1 MNDTTS
7 TAQITCEPDHTQ
19 AHYSLLLS
27 GDETLDLDLPAVAA
41 ALSQRLHA
49 AGVPVTPGRAANF
62 AQAMTLVGPVSRGR
76 LYCTARAVFV
86 SAHAQLPAFDR
97 VFASVFAGDPA
108 HATPAARSSA
118 ATTPAPASGPRWPGQ
133 TA

>member
-1 MNDTTS
+1 MND
-7 TAQITCEPDHTQ
+7 AQITCEPDRTQ
-19 AHYSLLLS
+19 ARHSRVLS

-49 AGVPVTPGRAANF
+49 AGVPVTPGRAASF
-62 AQAMTLVGPVSRGR
+62 AQAMTLVAPACRRR

-86 SAHAQLPAFDR
+86 SEHAQLPAFDR
-97 VFASVFAGDPA
+97 VFASVFADDEA
-108 HATPAARSSA
+108 HESPAARSSA

-133 TA
+133 TV

>member
-1 MNDTTS
+1 MNN
-7 TAQITCEPDHTQ
+7 AQMTCEPDRTQ
-19 AHYSLLLS
+19 AHCSLVLS
-27 GDETLDLDLPAVAA
+27 GDDTLDLDLPAMAA

-62 AQAMTLVGPVSRGR
+62 VQAMSLVGPPSRRR

-97 VFASVFAGDPA
+97 VFAAVFSGCPGGDDYS
-108 HATPAARSSA
+108 PAARSSA
-118 ATTPAPASGPRWPGQ
+118 ATAAAPASGPRWPGQ
-133 TA
+133 TV

>member
-1 MNDTTS
+1 MND
-7 TAQITCEPDHTQ
+7 AQITCEPERTQ
-19 AHYSLLLS
+19 AHHSRVLS

-49 AGVPVTPGRAANF
+49 AGVPVTPGRAASF
-62 AQAMTLVGPVSRGR
+62 ADAMTLVGPASRGR

-97 VFASVFAGDPA
+97 VFASVFAGDQA
-108 HATPAARSSA
+108 HESPAARSSA
-118 ATTPAPASGPRWPGQ
+118 ATAPGPVSGPRWPGQ
-133 TA
+133 TV